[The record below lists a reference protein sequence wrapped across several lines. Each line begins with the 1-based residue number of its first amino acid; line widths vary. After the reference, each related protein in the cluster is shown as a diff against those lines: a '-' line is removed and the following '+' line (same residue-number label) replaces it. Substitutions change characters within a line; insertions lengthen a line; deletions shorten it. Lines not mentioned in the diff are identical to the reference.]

1 MSIQTTVRADH
12 RWDSEQPKFPSGLLR
27 FFPLGSPPAMKF
39 FLLRNS
45 PQEIGRDEA
54 CAIYLEDQ
62 EASRRHARVIR
73 EGEGWLLQDYGS
85 TNGVFVNGTLIDSL
99 TLRGGEVI
107 RVGTTLLKFFQQG
120 VAPDTDTL
128 AVKTADLVAG
138 PAFFEVYL
146 WLDRASGNDL
156 TVLLTGETG
165 TGKEVA
171 ARYIHHHGSRS
182 SGPFVPVN
190 CAAIPA
196 ELAESELFGHVRGAF
211 SGAGSDARG
220 LVLAAHG
227 GTLFLDEIGE
237 LSLNLQAKL
246 LRVLQD
252 RRIRPVGGTREQE
265 VDVRFLC
272 ATNQDLSSLVQ
283 QGRFR
288 EDLLARLAYLEIRLP
303 PLRERVEDIPL
314 LVRHFLT
321 KHGAKSTALS
331 VELAEMLC
339 CQPWPRN
346 VRQLESAV
354 QQALVLADGEELL
367 TPILF
372 PQRPARSPD
381 TPPREEETGQEPVI
395 KDPAAKEL
403 DQALRRCEGEVEKAA
418 AHLGI
423 SRSQLYRRAKKY
435 GLWVPSYRK

>member
-1 MSIQTTVRADH
+1 MSIQTTIKADH
-12 RWDSEQPKFPSGLLR
+12 SWGRERPKFPPGLLR

-39 FLLRNS
+39 FRLEKK

-54 CAIYLEDQ
+54 CAIFLEDP
-62 EASRRHARVIR
+62 EASRRHAQVTR
-73 EGEGWLLQDYGS
+73 EGEGWRLQDCGS
-85 TNGVFVNGTLIDSL
+85 TNGVFVNGTPIDSL
-99 TLRGGEVI
+99 ALRNGEVI

-128 AVKTADLVAG
+128 AIRTADLVGG

-146 WLDRASGNDL
+146 WLDRAAGNDL

-182 SGPFVPVN
+182 SGPMVPVN

-220 LVLAAHG
+220 LVLAAHS

-265 VDVRFLC
+265 VDLRFIC
-272 ATNQDLSSLVQ
+272 ATNRDLSSLVQ

-288 EDLLARLAYLEIRLP
+288 EDLLARLAYLEIQLP
-303 PLRERVEDIPL
+303 PLRERIEDIPL
-314 LVRHFLT
+314 LVRHFLS
-321 KHGAKSTALS
+321 KHGAESTALS

-354 QQALVLADGEELL
+354 QRALVLADGEELL
-367 TPILF
+367 TPLHF
-372 PQRPARSPD
+372 PQRSARPPD
-381 TPPREEETGQEPVI
+381 TPSAEEETGQEPTI
-395 KDPAAKEL
+395 KDPAAMEL
-403 DQALRRCEGEVEKAA
+403 DQTLRRFGGDVAKAA

-423 SRSQLYRRAKKY
+423 SRSQLYRRAKKH
-435 GLWVPSYRK
+435 GLWIPSYRK

>member
-1 MSIQTTVRADH
+1 MSIQTTIKADH
-12 RWDSEQPKFPSGLLR
+12 RWDSERPKFPSGLLR

-39 FLLRNS
+39 FRLKNK

-62 EASRRHARVIR
+62 EASRKHARVIQ
-73 EGEGWLLQDYGS
+73 EGEGWRLQDCGS
-85 TNGVFVNGTLIDSL
+85 TNGVFVNGTRVDSL
-99 TLRGGEVI
+99 ALQGGEVI
-107 RVGTTLLKFFQQG
+107 RIGTTLLKFLQQG
-120 VAPDTDTL
+120 VAPDTGSL
-128 AVKTADLVAG
+128 AIRTADLVAG

-156 TVLLTGETG
+156 TVLLSGETG

-171 ARYIHHHGSRS
+171 ARYIHDHGSRS

-196 ELAESELFGHVRGAF
+196 DLAESELFGHVRGAF
-211 SGAGSDARG
+211 SGARSEARG
-220 LVLAAHG
+220 LVLAAHE

-237 LSLNLQAKL
+237 LPPGLQAKL

-265 VDVRFLC
+265 VDVRFIC
-272 ATNQDLSSLVQ
+272 ATNRDLSSLVQ
-283 QGRFR
+283 QGKFR
-288 EDLLARLAYLEIRLP
+288 EDLLARLAYLEVRLP
-303 PLRERVEDIPL
+303 ALRERVEDIPL

-321 KHGAKSTALS
+321 KHGARSTELT

-339 CQPWPRN
+339 CQQWPRN

-354 QQALVLADGEELL
+354 QRALVLADGEEML
-367 TPILF
+367 TPLHF
-372 PQRPARSPD
+372 PHRPARSADPLSGEQD
-381 TPPREEETGQEPVI
+381 TPLQPALD
-395 KDPAAKEL
+395 DPAAQEL
-403 DQALRRCEGEVEKAA
+403 DQVLRRCQGDAEKAA

-423 SRSQLYRRAKKY
+423 SRSQLYRRAKKL
-435 GLWVPSYRK
+435 GLWVPSYRT